1 MAHSTA
7 MVLYYKQL
15 FYRVIMSKINVAEI
29 MSQKFALELN
39 GALAMENAGMERL
52 QTRIDE
58 TLIPEAKQQ
67 MQHHLQES
75 LEHQKR
81 LQNLITSMGGEPT
94 QLKVGLPL
102 PSYPDTIRKMMDN
115 SMTAHE
121 WELKKTEHDLI
132 IENAE
137 VSCYLMLIEKAQMTK
152 GEFLNAAEPL
162 LLNLK
167 DEQNMVEWI
176 KTNSPEM
183 LSKLWPKIQS
193 ATATTVVDSD
203 SSPTSPA

>member
-1 MAHSTA
+1 MSNSNP
-7 MVLYYKQL
+7 KD
-15 FYRVIMSKINVAEI
+15 IMTK
-29 MSQKFALELN
+29 KFILELN
-39 GALAMENAGMERL
+39 EALAFENAGMEWL
-52 QTRIDE
+52 QTRIGE
-58 TLIPEAKQQ
+58 ISISEAKQR

-137 VSCYLMLIEKAQMTK
+137 VSCYLMLIEKAQMTEA
-152 GEFLNAAEPL
+152 EFLNAAEPL

-176 KTNSPEM
+176 KTNSPEI
-183 LSKLWPKIQS
+183 LSKLWPKVQS
-193 ATATTVVDSD
+193 ATETTFVDSD
-203 SSPTSPA
+203 SSPTSSA

>member
-1 MAHSTA
+1 
-7 MVLYYKQL
+7 
-15 FYRVIMSKINVAEI
+15 MSKSNPKDTITK
-29 MSQKFALELN
+29 KFILELN
-39 GALAMENAGMERL
+39 EALAFENTGIERL
-52 QTRIDE
+52 QTRIE
-58 TLIPEAKQQ
+58 EISIPEAKQQ

-81 LQNLITSMGGEPT
+81 LQNLIISMGGEPT
-94 QLKVGLPL
+94 QLKIGLPL
-102 PSYPDTIRKMMDN
+102 PSYPDIIKKMMDN
-115 SMTAHE
+115 SMTAYE
-121 WELKKTEHDLI
+121 WELKKTEYDLI

-162 LLNLK
+162 SLNLK

-193 ATATTVVDSD
+193 ATTTVVDSD
-203 SSPTSPA
+203 SSQTSPSSNA